1 MTTNED
7 SLTKQIR
14 HGLKHGLAM
23 FLFLGILLGGGTAA
37 FSLLAASIA
46 TLSNLSSNTQI
57 VGVTPSAAQSSVGQ
71 SGGQSSLTRTSSTVT
86 APPQGSTGTATS
98 SNTTSTGPGNS
109 LPASTGESA
118 WTGGNQT
125 TGQSVI
131 NQLNNQVDHMHSPLM
146 GVVDSG
152 GVVVGDRVQAAFGH
166 VLASF
171 VKALF
176 LEQN

>member
-1 MTTNED
+1 MRANED

-46 TLSNLSSNTQI
+46 TLSNLSSSSQTI
-57 VGVTPSAAQSSVGQ
+57 HFTPSSAQSGVGQ
-71 SGGQSSLTRTSSTVT
+71 SGGQTALPQPSSAVT
-86 APPQGSTGTATS
+86 AAQQPSAGNAGTGTTR
-98 SNTTSTGPGNS
+98 NTTSLTAP
-109 LPASTGESA
+109 TGESA
-118 WTGGNQT
+118 WNGGNQT
-125 TGQSVI
+125 AGQSVI